1 MTRGSAELTVGE
13 AQAIIERMY
22 SHKDRVRGSAA
33 TFLWFMEEVGELAAA
48 LASGDRAEKEG
59 EFADVFA
66 WLLTLANVE
75 GIDLGATFRKYSEG
89 CPGCARM
96 ECVCDSKA

>member
-1 MTRGSAELTVGE
+1 MRIDD
-13 AQAIIERMY
+13 AQAVIEKMY

-48 LASGDRAEKEG
+48 LAKGDRAEKEG

-75 GIDLGATFRKYSEG
+75 GIDVGQAFRKYSDG
-89 CPGCARM
+89 CPGCGKM
-96 ECVCDSKA
+96 ICSCTEKV

>member
-1 MTRGSAELTVGE
+1 MRIDD
-13 AQAIIERMY
+13 AQAVIEKMY

-48 LASGDRAEKEG
+48 LAKGDRAEKEG

-75 GIDLGATFRKYSEG
+75 GIDVGQAFRKYSDG
-89 CPGCARM
+89 CPGCGKM
-96 ECVCDSKA
+96 TCSCTEKV

>member
-1 MTRGSAELTVGE
+1 MRIQE
-13 AQAIIERMY
+13 AQALIDGMY

-33 TFLWFMEEVGELAAA
+33 TFLWFAEEVGELAAA
-48 LASGDRAEKEG
+48 LAGGDQAEKEG

-75 GIDLGATFRKYSEG
+75 NVDLAAAFRKYAEG
-89 CPGCARM
+89 CPGCG
-96 ECVCDSKA
+96 EWVCRCDAKA